1 MADERF
7 AVPRSNAPA
16 SQGTVP
22 QSSLSGFWERGRRL
36 LRLFGQQWDER
47 VQPVMIVADSRE
59 PCGLP
64 DSYRRFALAFAGT
77 HALGTCCKI
86 RCDAVYGCVLDDFYF
101 SSNAFAASPGLH
113 MRLMSPA
120 AVIADAAAVYSSVD
134 QTFGTLAGTFIDQP
148 DDGRI
153 PFSVATTGTVTAGR
167 IFGEGPFNSS
177 HYGQMHLGIFLPQG
191 AALNLNYAQ
200 ASTNETFWITGYLR

>member
-1 MADERF
+1 MADDTL

-16 SQGTVP
+16 PPGPTVP
-22 QSSLSGFWERGRRL
+22 QSSLAGFWERGRRL
-36 LRLFGQQWDER
+36 LRLFGQQWDTR

-77 HALGTCCKI
+77 HGLGSCLKI
-86 RCDAVYGCVLDDFYF
+86 RCDAVYGAVLEDFYF
-101 SSNAFAASPGLH
+101 SSTAPATVPFLH
-113 MRLMSPA
+113 LRSMSPA
-120 AVIADAAAVYSSVD
+120 TVISDGAAYTAVD
-134 QTFGTLAGTFIDQP
+134 QAFGALAGAFIDTP

-153 PFSVATTGTVTAGR
+153 PFSYSNVGTVTAGR

-177 HYGQMHLGIFLPQG
+177 HYGQMRLGMFLPQG

-200 ASTNETFWITGYLR
+200 ASANETFFITGYLR